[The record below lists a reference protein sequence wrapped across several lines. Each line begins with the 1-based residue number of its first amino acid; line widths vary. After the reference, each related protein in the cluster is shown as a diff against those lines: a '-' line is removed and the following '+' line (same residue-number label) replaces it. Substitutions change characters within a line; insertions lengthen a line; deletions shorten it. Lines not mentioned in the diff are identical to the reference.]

1 MNIFG
6 NMGSLRMTER
16 HGDGGGDQAK
26 QVTVRNHDQVLIDR
40 VLAGDQKAF
49 ELLVRQYQSR
59 VSTVISRYVDDP
71 DKVRDLVQETWIKA
85 YRALSGF
92 RGESSFFTWLYRIAT
107 NVTKNHWLSAGK
119 TVPISALEEDV
130 EGEYV
135 LPQLHDHETPER
147 QLLRKELLENVQA
160 AIESLVPSMKKAI
173 LLRDVQGLSYEEIA
187 EELDCPVGTV
197 RSRIFRG
204 RQEIANRMRNY
215 FGERTRSRSSGH
227 VSNVASAQ

>member
-1 MNIFG
+1 MA
-6 NMGSLRMTER
+6 ER
-16 HGDGGGDQAK
+16 LEEGVGDAAK
-26 QVTVRNHDQVLIDR
+26 QITVKNHDQILIDR
-40 VLAGDQKAF
+40 VLSGDQKAF
-49 ELLVRQYQSR
+49 ELLVRQYQSK
-59 VSTVISRYVDDP
+59 VSTIISRYVDDP

-92 RGESSFFTWLYRIAT
+92 RGDSSFFTWLYRIAT

-119 TVPISALEEDV
+119 TVPISELEEEF

-147 QLLRKELLENVQA
+147 QLLRKEMLENVQA

-187 EELDCPVGTV
+187 EVLDCPVGTV

-204 RQEIANRMRNY
+204 RQEIANRMRHY
-215 FGERTRSRSSGH
+215 LGERHRGRLSGH
-227 VSNVASAQ
+227 VTNMASAQ